1 MLIEC
6 DVTWLQHLPP
16 TAQQHSAAKAWTL
29 VSVFDYF
36 PINSPLP
43 EVALL
48 SPPYPA
54 LSSSQQTSRT
64 HQFKTTQSEAEG
76 KDAQQL
82 NSGCSDISPPNPV
95 SQTHRN
101 LVVGKRKAPVCLC
114 RQFDSSWYP
123 ADDFWCKHTELI
135 CRSASNFP
143 KSDWNLKQ
151 PSWLTCCI
159 PLGNTRH
166 SAETHRPLTFP
177 SGNGKKWS
185 EAIYGLI
192 FSGCK
197 YK

>member
-48 SPPYPA
+48 SPPLIQPSPLLSRPQGHISLKQPKVKQRA
-54 LSSSQQTSRT
+54 RTHSSSIQ
-64 HQFKTTQSEAEG
+64 
-76 KDAQQL
+76 DAA
-82 NSGCSDISPPNPV
+82 ISLPPPNPV

-114 RQFDSSWYP
+114 RQFDSS
-123 ADDFWCKHTELI
+123 
-135 CRSASNFP
+135 
-143 KSDWNLKQ
+143 
-151 PSWLTCCI
+151 
-159 PLGNTRH
+159 
-166 SAETHRPLTFP
+166 
-177 SGNGKKWS
+177 
-185 EAIYGLI
+185 
-192 FSGCK
+192 
-197 YK
+197 